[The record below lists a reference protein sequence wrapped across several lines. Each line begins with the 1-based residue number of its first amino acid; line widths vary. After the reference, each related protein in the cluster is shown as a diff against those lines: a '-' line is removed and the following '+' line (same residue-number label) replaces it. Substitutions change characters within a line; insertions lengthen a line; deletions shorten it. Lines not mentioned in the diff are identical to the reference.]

1 MKLQKYIDEIQK
13 SSTPEPQGQ
22 KSTKLGTKLPLVKE
36 IQVSS
41 NEEPINSHEV
51 NNVFLFS

>member
-1 MKLQKYIDEIQK
+1 M
-13 SSTPEPQGQ
+13 
-22 KSTKLGTKLPLVKE
+22 KE

-51 NNVFLFS
+51 NNIFFSSRNQPYDIIMCVYLLELFSQVNDVAHGPLVSF